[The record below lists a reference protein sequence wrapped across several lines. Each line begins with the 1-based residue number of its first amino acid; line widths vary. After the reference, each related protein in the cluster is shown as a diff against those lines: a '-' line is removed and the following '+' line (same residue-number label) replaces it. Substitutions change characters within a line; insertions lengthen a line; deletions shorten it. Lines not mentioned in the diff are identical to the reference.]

1 MNIAISILAGVGAL
15 TVSIILFS
23 MIRDAIEA
31 IQYRIAKKK
40 WEDAYTH
47 RFDKPPVAKCY
58 CNDCRH
64 YNAQTRECVGW
75 DKRFMKDNDFCSAA
89 DPRKLEDE
97 NSN

>member
-15 TVSIILFS
+15 TVSVILYS

-31 IQYRIAKKK
+31 IRYRIAQKK

-58 CNDCRH
+58 CNDCMHFLRFAKGCALDNRH
-64 YNAQTRECVGW
+64 VH
-75 DKRFMKDNDFCSAA
+75 DNDFCSMAK
-89 DPRKLEDE
+89 PRKMNDE
-97 NSN
+97 NSS